1 VTENSNI
8 ARRRKAAFAEGGA
21 EYKAKR
27 HELVQVAVKLFKERG
42 YKSTSL
48 NDIAKSAGLDRAT
61 LYYYVASK
69 EQLFQEAVQGVLDAN
84 LREAERLLKIATLGP
99 REKLELLFERLM
111 ASYEENYP
119 HTYVYIQEQMQHVE
133 AESTP
138 WERDMVQQTKRFK
151 RIVTLLLK
159 EGTSAGAFRE
169 DVSVELAANM
179 LFGMFNWTHRWHR
192 PGGKLSPRLIAEAFC
207 KVFFDG
213 MQDSPAA
220 PFLAGQLPRAAGN
233 C

>member
-1 VTENSNI
+1 MKDDSNI

-27 HELVQVAVKLFKERG
+27 HELVQVAVKLFREKG

-48 NDIAKSAGLDRAT
+48 NDIAKCAGLDRAT

-69 EQLFQEAVQGVLDAN
+69 EELFQEAVQGVLDGN
-84 LREAERLLKIATLGP
+84 LREAERLLKLTTLGP
-99 REKLELLFERLM
+99 REKLQLLFERLM

-133 AESTP
+133 AESTS

-159 EGTSAGAFRE
+159 EGVAVGAFRE
-169 DVSVELAANM
+169 DVPPELAGNM

-192 PGGKLSPRLIAEAFC
+192 PGGKLSARLIAEAFC

-213 MQDSPAA
+213 MQDAAAA
-220 PFLAGQLPRAAGN
+220 PSVAGQPLQAIHIT
-233 C
+233 